1 MEKDAKIYVAGHSGL
16 VGTAIVR
23 MLREQGYK
31 NLLLRTSSELDLRR
45 QADVEAF
52 FERERPRVVILAA
65 ARVGGIW
72 ANMNNPAPFFY
83 DNMMI
88 QLNVVHAAWRFGA
101 ERLLFVSSSCSYPR
115 MCPQPMK
122 EEYILTGVPEPTNE
136 TYAIAKISGMK
147 MIEAYHRQYGVRFF
161 SVIFPNLFGCNGI
174 LFNHESPR
182 RGETFVTRKI
192 TRAATRI
199 KVGLQ
204 EKVFMGNMEA
214 KRDWGFAGDYVEAMW
229 LMLQQDEPDD
239 YVVATGETHSVREF
253 TEKVFQKLGLDWR
266 AHVEIDPRYY
276 RPTEVDV
283 LLGDASKA
291 RKKLGW
297 TPKVGFEALIDMM
310 VAADLEQ
317 AQKEKTLK
325 DAGFTCEPKRILS

>member
-1 MEKDAKIYVAGHSGL
+1 MEKNAKIYVAGHSGL

-23 MLREQGYK
+23 MLQEQGYD
-31 NLLLRTSSELDLRR
+31 NLLLRSSSELDLRR

-52 FERERPRVVILAA
+52 FEQGRPRYVILAA

-88 QLNVVHAAWRFGA
+88 QLNVVHAAWRFGV

-161 SVIFPNLFGCNGI
+161 SVIFPNLFGPGDNFDPQDSHVIAALIHRFHAAAADNLAEVEIWGTGRARREFLYVDDAADAC
-174 LFNHESPR
+174 LFFVDRLSG
-182 RGETFVTRKI
+182 GETINAGAGTDISIGELARLI
-192 TRAATRI
+192 ATIAEYRGRI
-199 KVGLQ
+199 AFDPTK
-204 EKVFMGNMEA
+204 
-214 KRDWGFAGDYVEAMW
+214 
-229 LMLQQDEPDD
+229 PD
-239 YVVATGETHSVREF
+239 GMP
-253 TEKVFQKLGLDWR
+253 QKLLDVSAMKTFGWAPRVSLEEGLRKTFDW
-266 AHVEIDPRYY
+266 Y
-276 RPTEVDV
+276 
-283 LLGDASKA
+283 A
-291 RKKLGW
+291 RSSGKPPG
-297 TPKVGFEALIDMM
+297 
-310 VAADLEQ
+310 
-317 AQKEKTLK
+317 EKT
-325 DAGFTCEPKRILS
+325 

>member
-23 MLREQGYK
+23 MLKERGYK
-31 NLLLRTSSELDLRR
+31 NLLLRTSAELDLRR

-52 FERERPRVVILAA
+52 FEREKPRYVILAA

-122 EEYILTGVPEPTNE
+122 EEYILTGAPEPTNE

-161 SVIFPNLFGCNGI
+161 SVIFPNLFGPGDNFDPRDSHVIAALIRRFHEAADADLPEVQIWGTGRARREFLYVDDAADACL
-174 LFNHESPR
+174 LFMDRLSG
-182 RGETFVTRKI
+182 GETINAGAGSDISIGELARLI
-192 TRAATRI
+192 ATLAGYRGRI
-199 KVGLQ
+199 AFDPSK
-204 EKVFMGNMEA
+204 
-214 KRDWGFAGDYVEAMW
+214 
-229 LMLQQDEPDD
+229 PD
-239 YVVATGETHSVREF
+239 GMP
-253 TEKVFQKLGLDWR
+253 QKLLDVSAMKAFGWAPRVSLDEGLRKTFDW
-266 AHVEIDPRYY
+266 Y
-276 RPTEVDV
+276 
-283 LLGDASKA
+283 A
-291 RKKLGW
+291 RSSGKPPGER
-297 TPKVGFEALIDMM
+297 T
-310 VAADLEQ
+310 
-317 AQKEKTLK
+317 
-325 DAGFTCEPKRILS
+325 

>member
-23 MLREQGYK
+23 MLREQGHN

-52 FERERPRVVILAA
+52 FERERPQAVILAA

-88 QLNVVHAAWRFGA
+88 QLNVVHAAWRCGT

-115 MCPQPMK
+115 MCPQPMR

-161 SVIFPNLFGCNGI
+161 SVIFPNLFGPGDNFDPQDSHVIAALIRRFHAAAAENLDEVEIWGTGRARREFLYVDDAADAC
-174 LFNHESPR
+174 LFFMDR
-182 RGETFVTRKI
+182 LMGGETLNAGAGTDISIGDLARLI
-192 TRAATRI
+192 ATLAGYRGRI
-199 KVGLQ
+199 AFDPTK
-204 EKVFMGNMEA
+204 
-214 KRDWGFAGDYVEAMW
+214 
-229 LMLQQDEPDD
+229 PD
-239 YVVATGETHSVREF
+239 GMP
-253 TEKVFQKLGLDWR
+253 QKLLDVSAMKTFGWAPRVSLEEGLRKTFDWY
-266 AHVEIDPRYY
+266 AQSSGKPPGE
-276 RPTEVDV
+276 
-283 LLGDASKA
+283 
-291 RKKLGW
+291 KK
-297 TPKVGFEALIDMM
+297 
-310 VAADLEQ
+310 
-317 AQKEKTLK
+317 
-325 DAGFTCEPKRILS
+325 

>member
-1 MEKDAKIYVAGHSGL
+1 MEKNAKIYVAGHSGL

-23 MLREQGYK
+23 MLQEQGYD
-31 NLLLRTSSELDLRR
+31 NLLLRSSSELDLRR

-52 FERERPRVVILAA
+52 FEQGRPRYVILAA

-88 QLNVVHAAWRFGA
+88 QLNVVHAAWRFGV

-161 SVIFPNLFGCNGI
+161 SVIFPNLFGPGDNFDPQDSHVIAALIRRFHDATAENLAEVEIWGTGRARREFLYVDDAADAC
-174 LFNHESPR
+174 LFFMDHLSG
-182 RGETFVTRKI
+182 GETLNAGAGTDISIGELARLI
-192 TRAATRI
+192 ATIAGYRGRI
-199 KVGLQ
+199 AFDPTK
-204 EKVFMGNMEA
+204 
-214 KRDWGFAGDYVEAMW
+214 
-229 LMLQQDEPDD
+229 PD
-239 YVVATGETHSVREF
+239 GMP
-253 TEKVFQKLGLDWR
+253 QKLLDVS
-266 AHVEIDPRYY
+266 AMK
-276 RPTEVDV
+276 TF
-283 LLGDASKA
+283 
-291 RKKLGW
+291 GW
-297 TPKVGFEALIDMM
+297 TPRVS
-310 VAADLEQ
+310 LEEGLRKTFDWYARSSEQ
-317 AQKEKTLK
+317 PPGEKT
-325 DAGFTCEPKRILS
+325 